1 MTTSSS
7 ITSLRAP
14 ASCFSRVDPIFPCER
29 PSVPGLD
36 YYEDWRLARGSSG
49 DYLDYFDTAGGYLEL
64 AIGDVAGKGLSG
76 ALRTSLH
83 DLVRALRLEE
93 GFGPADLMPT
103 IDKAFYRTCPENCYA
118 TLFLARY
125 DPYTGQLR
133 YVNAGHEPPLILRRR
148 GDLWRVIALEAS
160 GPVLGML
167 RKSSYREGAV
177 SLEQGDVL
185 VAYTDGLCDARN
197 AAGQQWGYRSLL
209 DAVESSSG
217 RRAQDIVDDVMAS
230 VDSFAGG
237 AAQFDDMTLWVGRI
251 QQIARKDWMGGLR
264 VA

>member
-1 MTTSSS
+1 M
-7 ITSLRAP
+7 
-14 ASCFSRVDPIFPCER
+14 RVDPIFPCER

-36 YYEDWRLARGSSG
+36 YYEDWRLARGASG

-83 DLVRALRLEE
+83 DLVRAMRLEE

-103 IDKAFYRTCPENCYA
+103 IDKAFYRTCPDNCYA

-125 DPYTGQLR
+125 DPYSGQLV
-133 YVNAGHEPPLILRRR
+133 YVNAGHEPPVILRWTGNR
-148 GDLWRVIALEAS
+148 WRVIALEAN
-160 GPVLGML
+160 GPVIGML

-177 SLEQGDVL
+177 SLQPGDLL
-185 VAYTDGLCDARN
+185 VAYTDGLCEARN
-197 AAGQQWGYRSLL
+197 AAGQEWGYRSLL
-209 DAVESSSG
+209 DTIQSSSQ
-217 RRAQDIVDDVMAS
+217 RRAHDIVDCVMAA
-230 VDSFAGG
+230 VENFAAG

-251 QQIARKDWMGGLR
+251 NQIARKRGGAMWAVPLILS
-264 VA
+264 AAA